1 METALKNLG
10 EKKNKKKTGVE
21 GDFLKLMKH
30 ISEKPSEN
38 VILKDKILNAFLI
51 RLGIRQNI
59 SSFSLLFNV
68 LLILLTALMTRK
80 ESKII
85 KIEKRN

>member
-1 METALKNLG
+1 
-10 EKKNKKKTGVE
+10 
-21 GDFLKLMKH
+21 MKH

-51 RLGIRQNI
+51 RLGIRQKI

-85 KIEKRN
+85 KIDKRNWDARIMYMNNTKESVRSNTK